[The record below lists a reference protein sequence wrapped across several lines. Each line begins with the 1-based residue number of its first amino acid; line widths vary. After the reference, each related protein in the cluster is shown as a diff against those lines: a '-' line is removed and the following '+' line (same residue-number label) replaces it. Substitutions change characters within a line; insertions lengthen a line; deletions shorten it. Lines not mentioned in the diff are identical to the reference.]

1 MKPSIKYIAAG
12 YAALIGA
19 YALAGDASAGT
30 HPTATAAPSARG
42 GRVWC
47 CNGGGDG
54 SPNGRGDSDR

>member
-19 YALAGDASAGT
+19 YALAGDASART
-30 HPTATAAPSARG
+30 HPDGNGGAVCKG